1 MYGRFCIKFPQ
12 SRMKGER
19 HRLSPVS
26 LQCFQ
31 PGDKIVIYVSIHG
44 HSDLSLLSTIWYSF
58 RPQPVQKGFM
68 VVQSQCLQVDTQVTD
83 NDINMV
89 GFQPGCLKPKTNGGF
104 PAWLSQT
111 KDYKNWYLLLLH
123 KSLKN
128 KSKDWLAWNQD
139 NVSKWNNM
147 STHGILLQ

>member
-1 MYGRFCIKFPQ
+1 
-12 SRMKGER
+12 
-19 HRLSPVS
+19 LSQTKDKWWVS
-26 LQCFQ
+26 SL
-31 PGDKIVIYVSIHG
+31 VVSNQ
-44 HSDLSLLSTIWYSF
+44 
-58 RPQPVQKGFM
+58 RQ
-68 VVQSQCLQVDTQVTD
+68 
-83 NDINMV
+83 MV